1 MSLIED
7 IRKVIQDLV
16 APEIRAVSTRLDAK
30 DKVDL
35 ARHEELVSK
44 IQLVDQKVEYLVQD
58 AISRIN
64 STEQRLQAKFD
75 SLISTLEIDKRLS
88 RLEGA
93 GGEGSGGGGSAGGGG
108 SISESGAHRKA
119 QPAKPKHGVEAEHH
133 ADAAQA
139 ASPVPDEATEVDAA
153 AAAAEESPHRGKL
166 RSAAS
171 GATTH
176 PTG

>member
-16 APEIRAVSTRLDAK
+16 APGDALFRRDLTLRIKWISHATRSLF
-30 DKVDL
+30 
-35 ARHEELVSK
+35 SK

-88 RLEGA
+88 RLEKGLVA
-93 GGEGSGGGGSAGGGG
+93 KGLVAEGGGGG

-119 QPAKPKHGVEAEHH
+119 QPVDPKARRGSEPSRPRGCRPKLPLPSLMRSPKLMQQQQQLKNLRTVEN
-133 ADAAQA
+133 
-139 ASPVPDEATEVDAA
+139 
-153 AAAAEESPHRGKL
+153 
-166 RSAAS
+166 
-171 GATTH
+171 
-176 PTG
+176 